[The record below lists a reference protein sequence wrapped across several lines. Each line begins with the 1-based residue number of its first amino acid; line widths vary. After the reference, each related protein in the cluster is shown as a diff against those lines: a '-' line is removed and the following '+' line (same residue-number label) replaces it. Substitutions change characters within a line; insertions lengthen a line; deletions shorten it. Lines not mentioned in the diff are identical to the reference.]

1 MTTELQLYNSWS
13 RRLEPLE
20 PLEAGKLRIYACG
33 PTVYDYAHIGNFRF
47 NVWVD
52 ILRRTLEWWGYD
64 VTLVMNITDVDDK
77 TIAGAARSGETLA
90 DYTARFTEAFFDDL
104 KALRIRPAAHYPRA
118 TEHIE
123 EMAALVEVLLAKG
136 LAYEQD
142 GSFYFRVGAF
152 PDYGKLSRLDPAQ
165 LRATERV
172 EGDEYGKEE
181 ARDFALWKAA
191 KEGEPAWDTA
201 LGSGRPGWHLEC
213 SALSMKYLGET
224 FDLHLGG
231 VDLIFPH
238 HENEIAQSAGAT
250 GRALARYWLHCA
262 HLIVDGTKMSK
273 SLGNQYTLR
282 DLTDAGHDPLAIRYL
297 LASVHYRKRLN
308 FTFAALE
315 QAKAATAR
323 LAELVLRLE
332 QEMDALPER
341 SPAGEPPG
349 KAVPA
354 ERSPV
359 GEPHGKAAPAERSRA
374 GEPPGGGA
382 TDEGP
387 GSRALAAA
395 RRGFA
400 AALADD
406 LNTSGALGHVFSLVR
421 AANTALDE
429 DRLSR
434 DEGAAILDWL
444 RSIDAIWAV
453 LPAADE
459 LLERHLEIDGTRLV
473 AIGPPIVEDAVEMVV
488 ARMRARAG
496 RDFAAADQ
504 LRDRLQELGITLE
517 DTAQGVRWHLGEP

>member
-1 MTTELQLYNSWS
+1 M
-13 RRLEPLE
+13 
-20 PLEAGKLRIYACG
+20 
-33 PTVYDYAHIGNFRF
+33 V
-47 NVWVD
+47 
-52 ILRRTLEWWGYD
+52 
-64 VTLVMNITDVDDK
+64 
-77 TIAGAARSGETLA
+77 
-90 DYTARFTEAFFDDL
+90 
-104 KALRIRPAAHYPRA
+104 
-118 TEHIE
+118 
-123 EMAALVEVLLAKG
+123 ALVEVLLAKG

-152 PDYGKLSRLDPAQ
+152 PDYGKLSRLDPGQ

-201 LGSGRPGWHLEC
+201 LGRGRPGWHLEC

-250 GRALARYWLHCA
+250 GKALARYWLHCA

-282 DLTDAGHDPLAIRYL
+282 DLTDAGHDPVAIRYL

-332 QEMDALPER
+332 QVMDALPER
-341 SPAGEPPG
+341 SPAGEQTSKAVPAERSPAGEPPG
-349 KAVPA
+349 KAAPA

-359 GEPHGKAAPAERSRA
+359 GEPHGKAAPAERSPV
-374 GEPPGGGA
+374 GEQHGKAA

-444 RSIDAIWAV
+444 RSIDTIWAV
-453 LPAADE
+453 LPAADK

-473 AIGPPIVEDAVEMVV
+473 AIGPPIAEEAVEMVL

-496 RDFAAADQ
+496 RDFAAADR
-504 LRDRLQELGITLE
+504 LRDRLQALGITLE
-517 DTAQGVRWHLGEP
+517 DTAQGVRWHLGEPG